1 MGIYEILNSLD
12 IEYNEIEHKAVFT
25 SSEAE
30 FIKDMIKGEGV
41 KNLFLK
47 SKNDY
52 YLVLT
57 PDNKRVDLKN
67 LSNRVNSHLSF
78 ASPEELKNILNL
90 EPGSVTPLGLIND
103 TKHEVK
109 VLIDEELIGK
119 VILVHPLVNTKT
131 LSLKMSDLIKLINYL
146 KNEYIIYE

>member
-12 IEYNEIEHKAVFT
+12 IEYKEIEHKAVFT

-131 LSLKMSDLIKLINYL
+131 LSLKMSDLIKFIKYL
-146 KNEYIIYE
+146 QNDYEKY

>member
-12 IEYNEIEHKAVFT
+12 IEYKEIEHKAVFT

>member
-78 ASPEELKNILNL
+78 ASPEELKNILDL

-109 VLIDEELIGK
+109 VLIDRELMDK
-119 VILVHPLVNTKT
+119 VILVHPLINTKT
-131 LSLKMSDLIKLINYL
+131 LSLKMSDLIKFIKYL
-146 KNEYIIYE
+146 QNDYEKY

>member
-1 MGIYEILNSLD
+1 MDLYEILNSLD

-47 SKNDY
+47 SKNNY

-67 LSNRVNSHLSF
+67 LSNKVNSHLSF
-78 ASPEELKNILNL
+78 ASPDELKNILNL

-109 VLIDEELIGK
+109 VLIDQELIGK
-119 VILVHPLVNTKT
+119 VILFHPLINTKT
-131 LSLKMSDLIKLINYL
+131 LSLKMSDLIKFIKYL
-146 KNEYIIYE
+146 QNDYEKY

>member
-131 LSLKMSDLIKLINYL
+131 LSLKMSDLIKFIKYL
-146 KNEYIIYE
+146 QNDYEKY

>member
-12 IEYNEIEHKAVFT
+12 IEYKEIEHKAVFT

-78 ASPEELKNILNL
+78 ASLEELKNILNL